1 MLRYLLYMVEQ
12 HMRHRYAS
20 STVSE
25 QQECRHAH
33 TKHSATLRDAP
44 LFGSLR
50 TGSVWVDFSHRHGN
64 CLRHRHG
71 RLPRLWH
78 GNRLRHRHGRLPRLW
93 HGNRLRDRH
102 GRLPRLWHGHC
113 HALHICAG
121 LLRVTRDLRVG
132 RCLRVA
138 ASLVRIRGRG
148 RGRGRVRRRRRRRRR
163 RRPGRPPSV
172 ASAWKQVETR
182 LVVGACAI
190 GTYCR
195 NQARYDWSVRPK
207 EAADW
212 PSYGRSLGRHE
223 A

>member
-1 MLRYLLYMVEQ
+1 
-12 HMRHRYAS
+12 MRHGYAS

-50 TGSVWVDFSHRHGN
+50 TGSVWIDFSHRHGN

-93 HGNRLRDRH
+93 HG
-102 GRLPRLWHGHC
+102 HC
-113 HALHICAG
+113 HALHTCAG
-121 LLRVTRDLRVG
+121 LLRVTCDLRVG

-138 ASLVRIRGRG
+138 ASLVRVRVRGRG
-148 RGRGRVRRRRRRRRR
+148 RGRGRVRVRGRRRRR

-172 ASAWKQVETR
+172 ASAWKQVETQ

-195 NQARYDWSVRPK
+195 NQARYWSMRPK

-212 PSYGRSLGRHE
+212 LSYGRSLGRPE